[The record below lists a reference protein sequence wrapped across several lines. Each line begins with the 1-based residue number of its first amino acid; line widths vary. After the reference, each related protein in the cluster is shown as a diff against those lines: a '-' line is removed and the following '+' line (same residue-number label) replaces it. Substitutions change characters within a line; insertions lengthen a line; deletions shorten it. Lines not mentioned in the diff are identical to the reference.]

1 MSFGFTQGFHNRNTL
16 GFTTESGDFRLT
28 HENRHKYLVTSKC
41 FFQSILLQDTIIQ
54 PNYYL
59 ITRYSYSVRKVS
71 YYKILLLFSVSNYY
85 LQDSKIR
92 YCPSLTVSSMKDC
105 LKSLVKIHFFFL
117 NVVDFFQ
124 RILCLDS
131 KQLNLVR
138 LQILKEPLQ

>member
-1 MSFGFTQGFHNRNTL
+1 M
-16 GFTTESGDFRLT
+16 FTTESGDFRLT

-85 LQDSKIR
+85 LQDNKIR
-92 YCPSLTVSSMKDC
+92 YCPSLF
-105 LKSLVKIHFFFL
+105 LKGSLSIDILLEICATFHGTTNFL
-117 NVVDFFQ
+117 
-124 RILCLDS
+124 
-131 KQLNLVR
+131 
-138 LQILKEPLQ
+138 

>member
-85 LQDSKIR
+85 LQDNKIR
-92 YCPSLTVSSMKDC
+92 YCPSLLVTLLFAVAI
-105 LKSLVKIHFFFL
+105 LVKATL
-117 NVVDFFQ
+117 PCAQALEYQTLENVGSDVG
-124 RILCLDS
+124 
-131 KQLNLVR
+131 
-138 LQILKEPLQ
+138 